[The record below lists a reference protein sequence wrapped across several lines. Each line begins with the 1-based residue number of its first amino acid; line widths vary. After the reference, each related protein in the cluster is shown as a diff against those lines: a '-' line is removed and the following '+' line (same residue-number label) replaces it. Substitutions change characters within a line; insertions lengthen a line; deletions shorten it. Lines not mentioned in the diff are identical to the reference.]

1 MKSFFYSCFGM
12 FLGADGIVSWSKL
25 QSFCSF
31 IVAAVL
37 AIAGMYTQGGDHVIN
52 ASNVVPLIGT
62 FLASAAGL
70 SAYGKF
76 INNKHALPE
85 DKLKSE

>member
-1 MKSFFYSCFGM
+1 MKNFFKACFGM

-31 IVAAVL
+31 IIASIL
-37 AIAGMYTQGGDHVIN
+37 AIAGLFVNGGDHVIN
-52 ASNVVPLIGT
+52 ASNIVTLIGT

-70 SAYGKF
+70 SAYGKY
-76 INNKHALPE
+76 INNKHDIPE
-85 DKLKSE
+85 EGMKE